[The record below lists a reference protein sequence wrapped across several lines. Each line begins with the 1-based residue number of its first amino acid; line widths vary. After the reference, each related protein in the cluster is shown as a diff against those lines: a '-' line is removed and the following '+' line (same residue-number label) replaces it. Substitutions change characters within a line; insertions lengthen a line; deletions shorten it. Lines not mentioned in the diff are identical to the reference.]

1 MEFNLSTKGEI
12 TMEKGFKDIE
22 EYFLQA
28 EKEIRKSSSLPPK
41 KRRAPKGES
50 REELITRIKNLSEK
64 LKGKDRK
71 IKELFKEIAVLQE
84 KLEGYKKREKEI
96 KRKEEELKQI
106 DQFKERIK
114 DLQSEVARL
123 KGELKE
129 KETQIENLKAQ
140 EVPKAKVE
148 LFIEVALNSVSELA
162 AGKSKVKV
170 LFSKRFRKDMVK
182 EVATRPFLFNSFI
195 SALERI
201 DSTSKLLKRDGKHD
215 VYRIRVTSPYGEYRA
230 IYLKLEGN
238 TVKFVRFGQRDSIY
252 QELDACGWSFS

>member
-1 MEFNLSTKGEI
+1 
-12 TMEKGFKDIE
+12 MEKGFKDIE

-28 EKEIRKSSSLPPK
+28 EKEIRRSSPIQTRK
-41 KRRAPKGES
+41 KRSPRAES

-71 IKELFKEIAVLQE
+71 IKELFKEIANLRDS
-84 KLEGYKKREKEI
+84 LESYKKREKEL
-96 KRKEEELKQI
+96 REKEEELKQI
-106 DQFKERIK
+106 DRFKERIR

-162 AGKSKVKV
+162 AGKSRVKV

-182 EVATRPFLFNSFI
+182 EVSTRPFLFNSFI

-215 VYRIRVTSPYGEYRA
+215 IYRVRVTSPYGEYRA
-230 IYLKLEGN
+230 IYLKLEGD